1 MPLQLLS
8 KVPWNFFQTHV
19 INGKTIPVNIVCRW
33 DYCDTE
39 IEGDDEEY
47 RLQFEKGIYSNCY
60 VVVNAHAMSMSNCD
74 RLFGIHC
81 KTSSLEQDIIQAII
95 DYNMIE
101 NAKKELEKMI
111 LNTLRMMKEC
121 GLV

>member
-1 MPLQLLS
+1 MSLQLLS

-19 INGKTIPVNIVCRW
+19 INGKTIPVDIMCRW

-39 IEGDDEEY
+39 IEGDDEY
-47 RLQFEKGIYSNCY
+47 LQQFEKGIYANCY
-60 VVVNAHAMSMSNCD
+60 VVVSAHTMSMSNSD

-81 KTSSLEQDIIQAII
+81 KTASLEQDIIQAVI
-95 DYNMIE
+95 DHNMIE

-111 LNTLRMMKEC
+111 LRTIQSMKDC

>member
-8 KVPWNFFQTHV
+8 KVPWNIFQNHV
-19 INGKTIPVNIVCRW
+19 INEKTIPVSIMCRW

-39 IEGDDEEY
+39 IEGDEEY
-47 RLQFEKGIYSNCY
+47 RLLFEKGIYSNCY
-60 VVVNAHAMSMSNCD
+60 VVVSAHAMSFSNFD

-81 KTSSLEQDIIQAII
+81 KTSSLELDLIQTII
-95 DYNMIE
+95 DHKMIE
-101 NAKKELEKMI
+101 NAKKNLEEMI
-111 LNTLRMMKEC
+111 LHTIQSMKEF

>member
-1 MPLQLLS
+1 MPLQLIS
-8 KVPWNFFQTHV
+8 KVPWNFFQNHV

-39 IEGDDEEY
+39 IVGDDEY

-60 VVVNAHAMSMSNCD
+60 VVINAHAMNMSNCD

-81 KTSSLEQDIIQAII
+81 KTSSLEQDLIQAII
-95 DYNMIE
+95 DHNMIE
-101 NAKKELEKMI
+101 NAKKELERLI
-111 LNTLRMMKEC
+111 LRTIQSIKEC

>member
-8 KVPWNFFQTHV
+8 KVPWNISQTHV
-19 INGKTIPVNIVCRW
+19 INGKEIPVTIMCRW

-39 IEGDDEEY
+39 IVGDDEY
-47 RLQFEKGIYSNCY
+47 LQQFEKGIYANCY
-60 VVVNAHAMSMSNCD
+60 VVVSAHAMSMSNCD

-81 KTSSLEQDIIQAII
+81 KTSSLEQDLIQAVI
-95 DYNMIE
+95 DHNMIN

-111 LNTLRMMKEC
+111 LNTIQSMRKY

>member
-8 KVPWNFFQTHV
+8 KVPWSIFQNHI
-19 INGKTIPVNIVCRW
+19 INEKTIPVSIMCRW

-39 IEGDDEEY
+39 IEGDEEY
-47 RLQFEKGIYSNCY
+47 RLLFEKGIYSNCY
-60 VVVNAHAMSMSNCD
+60 VVVNAHCMSMSNCD

-81 KTSSLEQDIIQAII
+81 KTSSLEQDIIQAVI
-95 DYNMIE
+95 DHNMIE

>member
-8 KVPWNFFQTHV
+8 KVPWNIFQNHV
-19 INGKTIPVNIVCRW
+19 INGKTIPVNIMCRW

-39 IEGDDEEY
+39 IEGDEEY
-47 RLQFEKGIYSNCY
+47 RLQFEKGIYTNCY
-60 VVVNAHAMSMSNCD
+60 VVVSAHAMSMSNCD

-81 KTSSLEQDIIQAII
+81 KTASLEQDLIQTII
-95 DYNMIE
+95 DHQMIDT
-101 NAKKELEKMI
+101 AKKRLEEMI
-111 LNTLRMMKEC
+111 LHTIQSIKEY